1 MYRYLENFGKP
12 DITIEKYI
20 HALKLPIVIENKL
33 SPAKFIKSKADGTI
47 SDNNVAIKD
56 YAVNG
61 AIHYARTIL
70 RNKKAQHAVAIGVC
84 GNNQDQLQIGVYYV
98 FAPQDEPKNML
109 ESHAECQ

>member
-1 MYRYLENFGKP
+1 M
-12 DITIEKYI
+12 
-20 HALKLPIVIENKL
+20 IENKL
-33 SPAKFIKSKADGTI
+33 SPTKFIKSKADGTI

-70 RNKKAQHAVAIGVC
+70 RNKKAQHAVAIGVW

-98 FAPQDEPKNML
+98 FAPQGEPKNML
-109 ESHAECQ
+109 ESHAEC